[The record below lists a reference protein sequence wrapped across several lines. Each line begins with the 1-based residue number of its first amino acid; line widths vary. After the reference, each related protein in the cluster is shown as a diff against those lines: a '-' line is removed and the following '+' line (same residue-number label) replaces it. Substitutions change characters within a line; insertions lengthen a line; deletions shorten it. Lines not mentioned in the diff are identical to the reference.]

1 MENTSA
7 FKFFIFSPRDSNPVV
22 HPLVKET
29 YGMWREVWLAALGEL
44 EGATDLKSDDY
55 TRQEQVGALLYEDE
69 VVGSVFF
76 TRVDL
81 SDPMWRKDSY
91 FAAWP
96 EETMLE
102 WGEKRPGF
110 QLMVCSWFTLSPK
123 MRRNATGLS
132 AKQLLTSL
140 STQHMLRTDG
150 CSGMLGTMR
159 NNRGMNTVT
168 YNVNATPI
176 LTDLQMHGVGVDLVI
191 FDKETINAAPK
202 GALMLEAAEIYDRSQ
217 ELWTEM
223 TTTQKRRLKLAA

>member
-1 MENTSA
+1 MNSG
-7 FKFFIFSPRDSNPVV
+7 IL
-22 HPLVKET
+22 PLVKET
-29 YGMWREVWLAALGEL
+29 YDMWREVWLSALGEL
-44 EGATDLKSDDY
+44 DGATDLKSDDY
-55 TRQEQVGALLYEDE
+55 TRQEQVGALLYEGE

-76 TRVDL
+76 TRVNL
-81 SDPMWRKDSY
+81 NESMWRKDSY

-102 WGEKRPGF
+102 WGAKRPGF

-140 STQHMLRTDG
+140 STEHMLQTEG

-168 YNVNATPI
+168 YNVHATPI

-191 FDKETINAAPK
+191 FDKDTIQNAPT
-202 GALMLEAAEIYDRSQ
+202 GALMPEAREIYSRSQ
-217 ELWTEM
+217 ELMIEM
-223 TTTQKRRLKLAA
+223 LQPKRALKSAA

>member
-1 MENTSA
+1 MENTSG
-7 FKFFIFSPRDSNPVV
+7 FKFFIFSPREMNPQLT
-22 HPLVKET
+22 PLVKET
-29 YGMWREVWLAALGEL
+29 YEMWRDVWLSALGEL
-44 EGATDLKSDDY
+44 DGATDLKSDDY
-55 TRQEQVGALLYEDE
+55 TRQEQVGALLYDNE

-81 SDPMWRKDSY
+81 SEPMFRKDSY

-96 EETMLE
+96 EETMLD
-102 WGEKRPGF
+102 WGTKRPGF

-123 MRRNATGLS
+123 MRRNATGIS

-140 STQHMLRTDG
+140 STEHMLQTEG

-168 YNVNATPI
+168 YNVHATPI

-191 FDKETINAAPK
+191 FDKETIQNAPT
-202 GALMLEAAEIYDRSQ
+202 GALMPEAREIYSRSQ
-217 ELWTEM
+217 ELLTEIARS
-223 TTTQKRRLKLAA
+223 KNDLKIAA